1 MDPAFSAVMILGG
14 VFSRF
19 PLLGLTG
26 EIDQQDLAGDQGVN
40 DSASRSGGSSE
51 YQGKVHDWKSGTSN
65 MARQQAALLQVCNTK
80 PCFKVSFPPSWWI
93 HSWSTCGTVVQ

>member
-19 PLLGLTG
+19 PLLGPTG

-40 DSASRSGGSSE
+40 DSASRRS
-51 YQGKVHDWKSGTSN
+51 
-65 MARQQAALLQVCNTK
+65 
-80 PCFKVSFPPSWWI
+80 
-93 HSWSTCGTVVQ
+93 

>member
-40 DSASRSGGSSE
+40 DSASRRS
-51 YQGKVHDWKSGTSN
+51 
-65 MARQQAALLQVCNTK
+65 
-80 PCFKVSFPPSWWI
+80 
-93 HSWSTCGTVVQ
+93 